1 MFAKKKNKN
10 IIVIFFIVSF
20 WSCNQTE
27 SSTNF
32 KDIDVYT
39 SFENEIHIK
48 DILDGHLFD
57 FKYFTPSPQDK
68 YTTQIKN
75 TNLFLD
81 ENNNSVIMLVATE
94 EPYDSISLKIANR
107 LTKSSINNVT
117 LINDYYT
124 KDQLLFVIKAKEIED
139 LPIILDINK
148 EWILS
153 KIKENEFLKL
163 KNQNFNGELNDSLI
177 HNINLNFGLNM
188 DIQEDYHLI
197 KQNIDEKYIWI
208 GRAYPYRWI
217 FLYEDIQQY
226 YNTNKSSYQR
236 LNQKFEDILDINAL
250 PYNTQFN
257 NIKIDND
264 EARKIYGVYGTKV
277 DAENI
282 TGGPFI
288 TYLFDI
294 PKTNKVLIA
303 SGFVNFPGKNKV
315 YHLKELEYII
325 ENSYGINKNK
335 GNENE

>member
-20 WSCNQTE
+20 WSCNQSE

-39 SFENEIHIK
+39 SFENEIPIR

-57 FKYFTPSPQDK
+57 FKYFTPSPQNK

-75 TNLFLD
+75 TNLFLE
-81 ENNNSVIMLVATE
+81 ENNNSVIMLITTE
-94 EPYDSISLKIANR
+94 EVHDSISFKIANK
-107 LTKSSINNVT
+107 LTDNSTNNVT

-124 KDQLLFVIKAKEIED
+124 KDQLLFVIKTKKIED

-163 KNQNFNGELNDSLI
+163 KNQNFNGTLNDSLI
-177 HNINLNFGLNM
+177 HNINLNYGLNM

-197 KQNIDEKYIWI
+197 KQNIDEKYIWL

-226 YNTNKSSYQR
+226 YNTNKSTYQR
-236 LNQKFEDILDINAL
+236 LNQKFENILDINAL
-250 PYNTQFN
+250 PYNTQFE

-325 ENSYGINKNK
+325 ENSYRTNKNK
-335 GNENE
+335 GSENE

>member
-32 KDIDVYT
+32 EDIDVYT
-39 SFENEIHIK
+39 SFENEIYIK

-57 FKYFTPSPQDK
+57 FKYFTPSPQNK

-75 TNLFLD
+75 TNLFLE
-81 ENNNSVIMLVATE
+81 ENNNSVVMLVTTE

-107 LTKSSINNVT
+107 LTESSINNVT

-124 KDQLLFVIKAKEIED
+124 KDQLLFVIKAKEMED

-197 KQNIDEKYIWI
+197 KQNIDEKYIWL

-217 FLYEDIQQY
+217 FVYEDIQQY

-250 PYNTQFN
+250 PYNTQFD

-325 ENSYGINKNK
+325 ENSYGINKNE

>member
-39 SFENEIHIK
+39 SIENEISIR

-57 FKYFTPSPQDK
+57 FKYFTPSPQKK

-75 TNLFLD
+75 TNLFLE
-81 ENNNSVIMLVATE
+81 ENNNSVIMLITTE
-94 EPYDSISLKIANR
+94 EVHDSISFKIANK
-107 LTKSSINNVT
+107 LTDNSTNNVT
-117 LINDYYT
+117 LINDYHT
-124 KDQLLFVIKAKEIED
+124 KDQLLFVIKTKTIED

-163 KNQNFNGELNDSLI
+163 KNQDFNGTLNDSLI

-197 KQNIDEKYIWI
+197 KQNIDEKYIWL

-236 LNQKFEDILDINAL
+236 LNQKFENILDINAL
-250 PYNTQFN
+250 PYNTQFD

-294 PKTNKVLIA
+294 PKTNKVLIV

-325 ENSYGINKNK
+325 ENSYGINKNE

>member
-20 WSCNQTE
+20 WSCNQSE

-39 SFENEIHIK
+39 SFENEIPIR

-57 FKYFTPSPQDK
+57 FKYFTPSPQKK

-75 TNLFLD
+75 TNLFLE
-81 ENNNSVIMLVATE
+81 ENNNSVIMLITTE
-94 EPYDSISLKIANR
+94 EVHDSISFKIANK
-107 LTKSSINNVT
+107 LTDNSTNNVT
-117 LINDYYT
+117 LINDYHT
-124 KDQLLFVIKAKEIED
+124 KDQLLFVIKKKTIEY

-163 KNQNFNGELNDSLI
+163 KNQNFNGTLNDSLI

-197 KQNIDEKYIWI
+197 KQNIDEKYIWL

-226 YNTNKSSYQR
+226 YNTNKSTYQR
-236 LNQKFEDILDINAL
+236 LNQKFENILDINAL
-250 PYNTQFN
+250 PYNTQFE

-335 GNENE
+335 GSENE

>member
-10 IIVIFFIVSF
+10 IIIIFFIVSF

-57 FKYFTPSPQDK
+57 FKYFTPSPQNK

-75 TNLFLD
+75 TNLFLE
-81 ENNNSVIMLVATE
+81 ENNNSVVMLITTE

-107 LTKSSINNVT
+107 LTENSINNVT

-124 KDQLLFVIKAKEIED
+124 KNQLLFVIKAKEIED

-153 KIKENEFLKL
+153 KIKENEFLKF

-188 DIQEDYHLI
+188 DIQKDYHLI
-197 KQNIDEKYIWI
+197 KQNIDEKYIWL

-217 FLYEDIQQY
+217 FVYEDIQQY

-250 PYNTQFN
+250 PYNTQFD

-303 SGFVNFPGKNKV
+303 SGFVNFPGKDKV

-325 ENSYGINKNK
+325 ENSYGINKNE

>member
-39 SFENEIHIK
+39 SFENEIPTK

-57 FKYFTPSPQDK
+57 FKYFTPSPQNK

-75 TNLFLD
+75 SNLFLE
-81 ENNNSVIMLVATE
+81 ENNNSVLMLITTE
-94 EPYDSISLKIANR
+94 EAYDSISLKLANR
-107 LTKSSINNVT
+107 LTENSINNVT

-124 KDQLLFVIKAKEIED
+124 SNQLLFVIKTKKLED
-139 LPIILDINK
+139 LPVILDINK

-197 KQNIDEKYIWI
+197 KQNIDEKYIWL

-217 FLYEDIQQY
+217 FVYEDIQQY

-250 PYNTQFN
+250 PYNTQFD

-264 EARKIYGVYGTKV
+264 ETRKIYGVYGTKV

-325 ENSYGINKNK
+325 ENSYGINKNE

>member
-39 SFENEIHIK
+39 SFENEIYIK

-57 FKYFTPSPQDK
+57 FKYFTPSPQNK

-75 TNLFLD
+75 TNLFLE
-81 ENNNSVIMLVATE
+81 ENNNSVIMLVTTE

-107 LTKSSINNVT
+107 LTESSINNVT

-148 EWILS
+148 EWILY

-163 KNQNFNGELNDSLI
+163 KNQNFNGKLNDSLI
-177 HNINLNFGLNM
+177 YNINLNFGLNM

-197 KQNIDEKYIWI
+197 KQNIDEKYIWL

-250 PYNTQFN
+250 PYNTQFD

-325 ENSYGINKNK
+325 ENSYGINKNE

>member
-57 FKYFTPSPQDK
+57 FKYFTPSPQNK

-75 TNLFLD
+75 TNLFLE
-81 ENNNSVIMLVATE
+81 ENNNSVIMLVTTE

-107 LTKSSINNVT
+107 LTESSINNVT

-124 KDQLLFVIKAKEIED
+124 KDQLLFVIKAKEMED

-148 EWILS
+148 EWILY
-153 KIKENEFLKL
+153 KIKENEFLKF
-163 KNQNFNGELNDSLI
+163 KNQNFNGKLNDSLI

-197 KQNIDEKYIWI
+197 KQSIDEKYIWL

-250 PYNTQFN
+250 PYNTQFD

-288 TYLFDI
+288 AYLFDI

-325 ENSYGINKNK
+325 ENSYGINKNE